1 MCSLLPRT
9 NIIRHCPWGGHQRDD
24 WRMEWYWW
32 RIPFDKVTF
41 SLSLSR
47 LLSLLTCHE
56 IVRVLLGDRLALE
69 NSKLEHTLSHHVT
82 IPNSQSTQ
90 EVSPLS
96 SKCGHVHRCR
106 YGESSMFSPR
116 SLSVCVSPSLACL
129 QFQSLTHSVCVVE
142 SVSLSRLVS
151 PVFSSVVD
159 TLSLYRY
166 ETYLQTS
173 PVLNNLLS
181 LPSGKH
187 IFGGVHVYVRPAHRA
202 SIPSSGWRI
211 LNLNQP
217 FWPTTARRELFFFPA
232 TTPTNCLQEHSAVV
246 VVQHRRDNRY
256 SNTSAQTV
264 TTIPDFGHSWE
275 RTKKRETE
283 REASD

>member
-1 MCSLLPRT
+1 MSLR
-9 NIIRHCPWGGHQRDD
+9 RKQH
-24 WRMEWYWW
+24 
-32 RIPFDKVTF
+32 VF
-41 SLSLSR
+41 SS
-47 LLSLLTCHE
+47 
-56 IVRVLLGDRLALE
+56 
-69 NSKLEHTLSHHVT
+69 
-82 IPNSQSTQ
+82 
-90 EVSPLS
+90 
-96 SKCGHVHRCR
+96 
-106 YGESSMFSPR
+106 F

-275 RTKKRETE
+275 RTKKGDGKRSE
-283 REASD
+283 RLINSDKESEDK